1 MEELS
6 KVSDFIGKEV
16 SIYPR
21 DTRSKMGIVLDITPA
36 GVMFK
41 ITKADLSSGYTVGE
55 VVFISYSANLSF
67 SCKENNQL

>member
-16 SIYPR
+16 TIYPG
-21 DTRSKMGIVLDITPA
+21 DTRRKMGIVLDITDA

-41 ITKADLSSGYTVGE
+41 ITKADLGSSYTVGE
-55 VVFISYSANLSF
+55 VVFISFSANLSF
-67 SCKENNQL
+67 SC